1 LIASLFLTFI
11 SRNIFPSF
19 QLGSHSFQHSS
30 LLNFVK
36 IFFKQA
42 NLNTFVPTTIVYTI
56 MKIEDV
62 IKTKQPMEIASK
74 TVINIVYTSRVIEM
88 ATSVFKDFNLTN
100 QQYNVLRILRGQKG
114 KPANLSTLQERMI
127 DRNSNT
133 TRLVD
138 KLIQKKLVTR
148 KVCPENRRKIEI
160 LITEKGLSVL
170 KELDPIITEANQK
183 AVKNLNTEELETLNS
198 LLDKLR
204 NDE

>member
-1 LIASLFLTFI
+1 
-11 SRNIFPSF
+11 
-19 QLGSHSFQHSS
+19 
-30 LLNFVK
+30 
-36 IFFKQA
+36 
-42 NLNTFVPTTIVYTI
+42 
-56 MKIEDV
+56 
-62 IKTKQPMEIASK
+62 MEIASK